1 MNILVTGGAGYIGS
15 HVVKALLEENKHEIT
30 IIDNFVK
37 GSEKAIDALRK
48 ISEFELIQTD
58 LENISKIEE
67 VFATHKFDAVIHFAA
82 YIEVFESTQKPLKY
96 YLNNTANAMNL
107 IALCEKY
114 GVGKFIFSSTAA
126 TYGEPETSQVT
137 EQSLQN
143 PINPYGKSKLMTEW
157 VLKDAALAN
166 PNFKYAILRYF
177 NVAGASSDGLLG
189 QNYPNAT
196 HLIKV
201 ATQTILGKR
210 EKMVIFGDDYDTKDG
225 SCIRDYIHIEDLAS
239 AHLSVLR
246 YLQNNDSNIFNVGYG
261 TGFSVKEVVAAAKE
275 VGGVDFK
282 VEIGA
287 RREGD
292 PACLIANSDKLK
304 TLTDW
309 KPVKNDL
316 KLIIKSALEW
326 EKKA

>member
-48 ISEFELIQTD
+48 ISEFEFIQTD

-157 VLKDAALAN
+157 VLKDVALAN

-275 VGGVDFK
+275 VSGVDFK
-282 VEIGA
+282 VEIGV

>member
-58 LENISKIEE
+58 LENISKIEDI
-67 VFATHKFDAVIHFAA
+67 FATHKFDAVIHFAA

-275 VGGVDFK
+275 VSGVDFK

>member
-48 ISEFELIQTD
+48 ISEFEFIQTD

-157 VLKDAALAN
+157 VLKDVALAN

-275 VGGVDFK
+275 VSGVDFK
-282 VEIGA
+282 VEIGV

-326 EKKA
+326 KKKA

>member
-275 VGGVDFK
+275 VSGVDFK

-316 KLIIKSALEW
+316 KLIIKSALDW

>member
-15 HVVKALLEENKHEIT
+15 HVVKALLEENRHEIT

-48 ISEFELIQTD
+48 ISEFEFIQTD

-157 VLKDAALAN
+157 VLKDVALAN

-275 VGGVDFK
+275 VSGVDFK
-282 VEIGA
+282 VEIGV